1 MTLNQQKE
9 QLSAAYVL
17 AVASAAQCSVKEVKV
32 DDDSIDLTIVSKQ
45 TGKIYHAPELN
56 IQLKATARAS
66 LCEDK
71 LTFPLKVKNYDE
83 LRIKTLVPRILVVMV
98 VPDTPELWIRQA
110 EFKTQIYRCAY
121 WVNLFGKSPSPN
133 CTSISVELPRE
144 NIFTPAV
151 LSRIMSTIADGD
163 MP

>member
-17 AVASAAQCSVKEVKV
+17 AIASAAQCSVKEVKV

-45 TGKIYHAPELN
+45 AGKVYHAPELN

-66 LCEDK
+66 LCNDK
-71 LTFPLKVKNYDE
+71 ITFKLKLKNYDE
-83 LRIKTLVPRILVVMV
+83 LRVKTLVPRILVVMV
-98 VPDTPELWIRQA
+98 VPDTPEQWIRQA

-121 WVNLFGKSPSPN
+121 WVSLFGQSASPN
-133 CTSISVELPRE
+133 NSSITIELPRA
-144 NIFTPAV
+144 NIFTPTE
-151 LSRIMSTIADGD
+151 LSRIMSGIADGEL
-163 MP
+163 P